1 MKKIFL
7 LHFICFTYCNLC
19 TAQMGV
25 LVPETK
31 PKPTVRKAVKREKA
45 TKTTTPVTA
54 DKPKKQYTGSYIIVF
69 RENKNADSYG
79 DYDITIDGRK
89 ICRLSKGKYFKYPVA
104 EGKHE
109 IKAVK
114 SDPDGLQKEIT
125 ERITTKPG
133 TNNYVNCIVRRHL
146 RKETLK
152 VAEVRENSGK
162 KVIIYLNENNCH

>member
-7 LHFICFTYCNLC
+7 LHFLCITYCNLC

-25 LVPETK
+25 LVPEEK
-31 PKPTVRKAVKREKA
+31 PKTTVRKVVKRDKV
-45 TKTTTPVTA
+45 TKTPTPKPASA

-79 DYDITIDGRK
+79 DYNITIDGRK

-104 EGKHE
+104 SGKHE
-109 IKAVK
+109 VKAVK

-125 ERITTKPG
+125 ENINTKQG
-133 TNNYVNCIVRRHL
+133 TRSEERRVG
-146 RKETLK
+146 KE
-152 VAEVRENSGK
+152 
-162 KVIIYLNENNCH
+162 C